1 MVGIRDERAAAT
13 RAKLLDAAREE
24 FQAAGYAGGRVD
36 GIADRA
42 GVNKR
47 LVYAHFGSKLDLFNT
62 VLADNVARVEAAVPF
77 TPDDLPDYAVRLFD
91 HWVDDPTS
99 MRLFSW
105 RNVEVSGVP
114 EFEDNTYRGM
124 INQIEAN
131 GTAQRAQLP
140 AGHVLALVFAVLL
153 AWVIPA
159 EVFQADAQNHA
170 ERLRRRQSVRAAVER
185 ITRSS

>member
-1 MVGIRDERAAAT
+1 MGIRDERAAAT
-13 RAKLLDAAREE
+13 RAKLLEAAREE
-24 FQAAGYAGGRVD
+24 FQAGGYAGGRVD

-47 LVYAHFGSKLDLFNT
+47 LVYAHFGSKLELFNS

-77 TPDDLPDYAVRLFD
+77 TPDDLPGYAVRLFD
-91 HWVDDPTS
+91 HWLQSPTS

-114 EFEDNTYRGM
+114 EYEDSTYRQM
-124 INQIEAN
+124 INLIEAN
-131 GTAQRAQLP
+131 GVAARAQLP

-159 EVFQADAQNHA
+159 DVFQAGAHNRA
-170 ERLRRRQSVRAAVER
+170 ERQRRRDSVRVAVER
-185 ITRSS
+185 ITCAH